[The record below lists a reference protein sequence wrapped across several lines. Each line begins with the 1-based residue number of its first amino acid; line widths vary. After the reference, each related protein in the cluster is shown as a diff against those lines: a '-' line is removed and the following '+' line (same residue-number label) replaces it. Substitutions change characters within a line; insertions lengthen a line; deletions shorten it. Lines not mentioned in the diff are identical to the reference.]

1 MTDRYHAA
9 SLFLLATAILVLG
22 CDQSSL
28 KNEPN
33 YGDSY
38 LISQA
43 NSAVGDANS
52 GSLDGSI
59 TNDDPTVTVPDT
71 VDYFVEAFNDN
82 KGYAWTLNDSDIPTE
97 TRSGSTYEWERRGG
111 EFITVYYTASDPLAS
126 VSASGS
132 TTNTLSVNSPD
143 DEIDA
148 ETLEIST
155 TVPSIPG
162 QIERLSSFSTLA
174 VAATSSGIAT
184 VLSGDGPFTVLGP
197 RTSAFDALSA
207 LPSQATDD
215 GEDALSSVRG
225 QILQYHAIAGDVA
238 SGDLSDDQTAATLL
252 GDLEV
257 TFGVSDG
264 TVTVNENATVV
275 RPDVPVTNGALHRLD
290 GVLLPPVGLTDFTDR
305 ELPSADTQA
314 GDTLVV
320 DGSSFPEDG
329 GFIVLHDQDELQ
341 NGAVISSIV
350 GASEYLEP
358 GIHNKVKVVLDEDI
372 SSTATIGAMP
382 HADTDGDQTYDFESS
397 GGTTD
402 TPYTLDGSAVID
414 FGTLTISSP

>member
-1 MTDRYHAA
+1 MTDRYPTV
-9 SLFLLATAILVLG
+9 SVFLMAVAVLLLG

-43 NSAVGDANS
+43 SSAVGDANS
-52 GSLDGSI
+52 GSFDGSVE
-59 TNDDPTVTVPDT
+59 NSNPSVTVPDT
-71 VDYFVEAFNDN
+71 VDYYVEAFNDN
-82 KGYAWTLNDSDIPTE
+82 KSYAWSLNGDEIPVE
-97 TRSGSTYEWERRGG
+97 ARSENTHVWERRNG
-111 EFITVYYTASDPLAS
+111 EFITVYYTASDPLS
-126 VSASGS
+126 DVSRSGS
-132 TTNTLSVNSPD
+132 STNTLSVDSPD

-162 QIERLSSFSTLA
+162 QIGRLASFSTLA

-197 RTSAFDALSA
+197 RASAFDVLSA
-207 LPSQATDD
+207 LPTQATDD
-215 GEDALSSVRG
+215 GEDAVSSVRG
-225 QILQYHAIAGDVA
+225 QILQYHAIAGDIA
-238 SGDLSDDQTAATLL
+238 SGDLSDGQTATTLL
-252 GDLEV
+252 SDLEV

-264 TVTVNENATVV
+264 TVTVNESATVI

-290 GVLLPPVGLTDFTDR
+290 SVLLPPVGLTDFTDR
-305 ELPSADTQA
+305 EFTEALAQDDTV
-314 GDTLVV
+314 LV
-320 DGSSFPEDG
+320 DGASIPEDG

-341 NGAVISSIV
+341 NQGAIASIV
-350 GASEYLEP
+350 GVSEYLEP
-358 GIHNKVKVVLDEDI
+358 GIHNEVEVALDEDI

-382 HADTDGDQTYDFESS
+382 HRDTDGDETYDFESS

-402 TPYTLDGSAVID
+402 GPYVLDGSAVID